1 LFFPFERA
9 QIVEWRDIAIGL
21 MGVGG
26 TVLGWLLREVW
37 GAVGQLRTDMQLLQS
52 SIADKYARKDDV
64 QVMAEN
70 IMTFLRRI
78 EDKLD
83 GKADK

>member
-1 LFFPFERA
+1 M
-9 QIVEWRDIAIGL
+9 EWRDIAIGL

-37 GAVGQLRTDMQLLQS
+37 GAVDKLRTDLQSLQS

>member
-1 LFFPFERA
+1 M
-9 QIVEWRDIAIGL
+9 EWRDIAIGL

-64 QVMAEN
+64 HVMAEN

-83 GKADK
+83 GKQDK

>member
-1 LFFPFERA
+1 M
-9 QIVEWRDIAIGL
+9 EWRDIAIGL

-37 GAVGQLRTDMQLLQS
+37 GAVGQLRTDMQLLQT

-64 QVMAEN
+64 ASMAEN

-83 GKADK
+83 GKVDKK

>member
-1 LFFPFERA
+1 M
-9 QIVEWRDIAIGL
+9 EWRDIAIGL

>member
-1 LFFPFERA
+1 M
-9 QIVEWRDIAIGL
+9 EWRDIAMGL
-21 MGVGG
+21 FGLFC
-26 TVLGWLLREVW
+26 TVLGWVVREVW
-37 GAVGQLRTDMQLLQS
+37 GAVDKLRGDMQLLQS

>member
-1 LFFPFERA
+1 M
-9 QIVEWRDIAIGL
+9 EWRDIAIGL
-21 MGVGG
+21 MGAGG

-37 GAVGQLRTDMQLLQS
+37 GAVGQLRTDMQLLQTY
-52 SIADKYARKDDV
+52 IADKYARKDDV
-64 QVMAEN
+64 ASMAEN

-83 GKADK
+83 GKVDKK

>member
-1 LFFPFERA
+1 M
-9 QIVEWRDIAIGL
+9 EWRDIAIGL

-37 GAVGQLRTDMQLLQS
+37 GAVDKLRTDMQLLQT

-64 QVMAEN
+64 ASMAEN

-83 GKADK
+83 GKVDKK

>member
-1 LFFPFERA
+1 M
-9 QIVEWRDIAIGL
+9 EWRDIAIGL

-37 GAVGQLRTDMQLLQS
+37 GAVGQLRTDMQLLQT

-64 QVMAEN
+64 ASMAEN

-83 GKADK
+83 GKQDK

>member
-1 LFFPFERA
+1 M
-9 QIVEWRDIAIGL
+9 EWRDIAIGL

-83 GKADK
+83 GKVDK

>member
-1 LFFPFERA
+1 
-9 QIVEWRDIAIGL
+9 
-21 MGVGG
+21 VGG

>member
-1 LFFPFERA
+1 M
-9 QIVEWRDIAIGL
+9 EWRDIAIGL

-37 GAVGQLRTDMQLLQS
+37 GAVDKLRTDLQSLQS

-83 GKADK
+83 GKQDK

>member
-1 LFFPFERA
+1 M
-9 QIVEWRDIAIGL
+9 EWRDIAIGL
-21 MGVGG
+21 MGLGG

-37 GAVGQLRTDMQLLQS
+37 SAVDSLRKDHQASQKDHQAVQTY
-52 SIADKYARKDDV
+52 IADKYARKDDV
-64 QVMAEN
+64 HSMAEN

-83 GKADK
+83 GKQDK

>member
-1 LFFPFERA
+1 M
-9 QIVEWRDIAIGL
+9 EWRDIAIGL

-37 GAVGQLRTDMQLLQS
+37 GAVGQLRTDMQLLQT

>member
-1 LFFPFERA
+1 
-9 QIVEWRDIAIGL
+9 
-21 MGVGG
+21 
-26 TVLGWLLREVW
+26 
-37 GAVGQLRTDMQLLQS
+37 MQLLQS

>member
-1 LFFPFERA
+1 M
-9 QIVEWRDIAIGL
+9 EWRDIAIGL

-37 GAVGQLRTDMQLLQS
+37 GAVDKLRTDLQSLQS

-83 GKADK
+83 GKVDK

>member
-1 LFFPFERA
+1 M
-9 QIVEWRDIAIGL
+9 EWRDIAIGL

-64 QVMAEN
+64 QVMA
-70 IMTFLRRI
+70 
-78 EDKLD
+78 
-83 GKADK
+83 

>member
-1 LFFPFERA
+1 M
-9 QIVEWRDIAIGL
+9 EWRDIAIGL

-64 QVMAEN
+64 HVMAEN

-83 GKADK
+83 GKVDK

>member
-1 LFFPFERA
+1 M
-9 QIVEWRDIAIGL
+9 EWRDIAIGL

-37 GAVGQLRTDMQLLQS
+37 GAVDKLRNDMQLLQT

-64 QVMAEN
+64 AAMAEN

>member
-1 LFFPFERA
+1 M
-9 QIVEWRDIAIGL
+9 EWRDFAMGL
-21 MGVGG
+21 MGILGA
-26 TVLGWLLREVW
+26 VLGWLLREVW
-37 GAVGQLRTDMQLLQS
+37 GAVDKLRNDMQLLQS

-64 QVMAEN
+64 AAMAEN

-83 GKADK
+83 GKQDK

>member
-1 LFFPFERA
+1 M
-9 QIVEWRDIAIGL
+9 EWRDIAIGL

-83 GKADK
+83 GKQDK

>member
-1 LFFPFERA
+1 M
-9 QIVEWRDIAIGL
+9 EWRDIAMGL
-21 MGVGG
+21 MGMFGAVM
-26 TVLGWLLREVW
+26 GWLLREVW
-37 GAVGQLRTDMQLLQS
+37 DAVGKLRNDIQVLQT

-64 QVMAEN
+64 AAMAEN

-83 GKADK
+83 GKVDKK

>member
-1 LFFPFERA
+1 M
-9 QIVEWRDIAIGL
+9 EWRDIAIGL

-37 GAVGQLRTDMQLLQS
+37 GAVGQLRTDMQLLQT

-64 QVMAEN
+64 HSMAEN

-83 GKADK
+83 GKQDK